1 MMAAI
6 NEYLVLRRGAG
17 FVLSN
22 AQYLLRSFSAFAAD
36 RQQPFIR
43 AATVIDWASRAP
55 SSAQRHTRYQ
65 TVRQF
70 AEYMHLEDHRHDLP
84 SPNHFG
90 PRKTRRVPRI
100 YTAAEINR
108 LILAATQLSAGDN
121 LRPQTYATLISLL
134 VATGLRIS
142 EALHLYYGDVTP
154 DGLLIR
160 KTKFQKTRLVPLHE
174 TAVAELGR
182 YLAQRGTAYL
192 DSDPVFADN
201 NGQPLKYATVYRI
214 FGRLAQSAG
223 IATLRGHRPRLHEL
237 RHTFA
242 SRALQSTP
250 AGRQR
255 IGQHMLALATYLGHV
270 SIDSTYW
277 YLESTPELLVDIA
290 AAGEAYLGG
299 GQS

>member
-22 AQYLLRSFSAFAAD
+22 AQYLLRSFAAFAAD

-43 AATVIDWASRAP
+43 TATVIDWASRAP

-70 AEYMHLEDHRHDLP
+70 AEYVHLEDHRHDLP
-84 SPNHFG
+84 LPNHFG

-100 YTAAEINR
+100 YTATEINR
-108 LILAATQLSAGDN
+108 LVLAATQLSAGDD

-134 VATGLRIS
+134 VATGMRIS

-174 TAVAELGR
+174 TAVAGLGR
-182 YLAQRGTAYL
+182 YLAQRGTGNL
-192 DSDPVFADN
+192 DTDPVFADN
-201 NGQPLKYATVYRI
+201 NGQPLKYETVYRV

-290 AAGEAYLGG
+290 AAGEAYLRG